1 MRPALAAAALLTI
14 LSFQANAQYA
24 FIEQGLA
31 DKLREADDSERI
43 PVLVM
48 LRERVDYA
56 ALKQSM
62 DARGLPAKA
71 RPREIL
77 LAAGEKAERSGRI
90 IAEFLAERGLQ
101 PDEIRHLRISN
112 TFAFSANKEVIEALA
127 SHPEVDR
134 MTLDIRGGLLI
145 EPEISPISGAKAQGG
160 SEPGLSVIGLRELW
174 DMGYTG
180 NGRLAMTFD
189 TGVWPDHPAL
199 AARFLPNMT
208 PVEQSWFAYDSPL
221 PADKTSSHGTHVS
234 GTMIGLDP
242 ATADTIG
249 GAFKAYLIA
258 TDPVVSNLAFVKPL
272 SDFMFA
278 YEWALNP
285 DGDLETSDDVPDV
298 INNSWGFGPDLD
310 EAPCPE
316 FVVPVFNAVEA
327 AGIANVFSA
336 GNEGPEPFTMSVP
349 HNINTGLV
357 NSFTVGAVDGNVP
370 GPDFP
375 IAEFSSRGPSICGG
389 EGSILIKPEVSA
401 PGVNV
406 RSSTGSGEY
415 QSFSGT
421 SMASPHV
428 SAAVL
433 LLKEAFPEVTGE
445 EILLA
450 LYYSATDLGDPGED
464 NTYGMG
470 LINAK
475 AAFDDLAENHD
486 PATPAV
492 PEYDLDL
499 VSADAPTAL
508 FRCTAE
514 GQTEITPEVTVHNKG
529 TEPAVGIEIRYT
541 LTGSPE
547 QVWSDPS
554 FTLAPDQTVN
564 LTLPPIA
571 AQSPGF
577 TELHLRITPHPE
589 EYDVFN
595 NNAVRRW
602 TQLPVPTEGQDAF
615 TEDFE
620 TGFDPELW
628 TVINPDQ
635 DITWDTVAAIRPDGE
650 TGLTARMRFGSYAPA
665 AGQRDYLTGPMIFP
679 EGQSQYVL
687 TFDYFYRRR
696 TNNPN
701 NFDTLAVSLA
711 YNCGDSFYE
720 LWREGGENLFTN
732 NVHMPDAMPESADD
746 WASVVLPI
754 DLGDIPGFSAE
765 DGFFP
770 VFTGINRRGNA
781 LLISN
786 VSLGYAASTRR
797 SAAPAALIL
806 APNPARTEV
815 RVTWSGGEQTG
826 KMTLYDM
833 RGTPVASQHR
843 FTAGAVLPLS
853 GLAAGIYVAELLLP
867 SGARS
872 VAKLTVH

>member
-1 MRPALAAAALLTI
+1 MLFASLPQLK
-14 LSFQANAQYA
+14 AQHA
-24 FIEQGLA
+24 FIEQGLS
-31 DKLREADDSERI
+31 DELSEADDQTLI
-43 PVLVM
+43 AVLAM
-48 LRERVDYA
+48 LSDRVDYQ
-56 ALKQSM
+56 ALKRSM
-62 DARGLPAKA
+62 DARGLSAKE
-71 RPREIL
+71 RPREVL
-77 LAAGEKAERSGRI
+77 LAAAVKAETSGREV
-90 IAEFLAERGLQ
+90 AEFLFKQGLS
-101 PDEIRHLRISN
+101 PSEVMHIRISN
-112 TFAFSANKEVIEALA
+112 TFAFTANKAVIEALA
-127 SHPEVDR
+127 SHRAVER

-145 EPEISPISGAKAQGG
+145 EPEILPVSEAKSQGG
-160 SEPGLSVIGLRELW
+160 SEPGLTVIGLPELW
-174 DMGYTG
+174 EMGYTG

-199 AARFLPNMT
+199 ADRFLPNMMPISQT
-208 PVEQSWFAYDSPL
+208 WFGYDSPL
-221 PADKTSSHGTHVS
+221 PVDKTSSHGTHVS
-234 GTMIGLDP
+234 GTMVGLDP

-272 SDFMFA
+272 SDFMFG

-285 DGDLETSDDVPDV
+285 DGDENTTDDVPDV

-316 FVVPVFNAVEA
+316 FVVPVFDAVEA

-357 NSFTVGAVDGNVP
+357 NSFTVGAVNGNVA
-370 GPDFP
+370 GPDYP
-375 IAEFSSRGPSICGG
+375 IAEFSSRGPSLCGG
-389 EGSILIKPEVSA
+389 EGSLLIKPEVSA

-433 LLKEAFPEVTGE
+433 LLKEAFPDVTGE

-450 LYYSATDLGDPGED
+450 LYYSATDLGEPGED
-464 NTYGMG
+464 NTFGMG

-475 AAFDDLAENHD
+475 AAFDYLSEAHD
-486 PATPAV
+486 PAQPAV
-492 PEYDLDL
+492 PEHDLDL
-499 VSADAPTAL
+499 VSADAPLAL
-508 FRCTAE
+508 FRCTAD
-514 GQTEITPEVTVHNKG
+514 GQTEITPEITVHNKG
-529 TEPAVGIEIRYT
+529 TEPALGIEIRYT

-554 FTLAPDQTVN
+554 FALAPDQTVS
-564 LTLPPIA
+564 LSLPPIA
-571 AQSPGF
+571 AVSPGF
-577 TELHLRITPHPE
+577 TELHLRITPHPD

-602 TQLPVPTEGQDAF
+602 TQLPVPTEGLDAF
-615 TEDFE
+615 TEDFQ

-628 TVINPDQ
+628 TVINPDL
-635 DITWDTVAAIRPDGE
+635 DITWDTVAALRPDGE

-665 AGQRDYLTGPMIFP
+665 AGQRDYLAGPMIFP
-679 EGQSQYVL
+679 EGQSQYSL

-711 YNCGDSFYE
+711 HNCGDSFFE
-720 LWREGGENLFTN
+720 LWREGGENLYTN
-732 NVHMPDAMPESADD
+732 DVHMPNAMPESTDD
-746 WASVVLPI
+746 WAAITLPI
-754 DLGDIPGFSAE
+754 DLNDIPDFAAE

-770 VFTGINRRGNA
+770 VFTGINRRGNT
-781 LLISN
+781 LLIGN
-786 VSLGYAASTRR
+786 VSLDYAASTRR
-797 SAAPAALIL
+797 SAAPVELTL

-815 RVTWSGGEQTG
+815 RITWSGSEQNG
-826 KMTLYDM
+826 KLTLYDM
-833 RGTPVASQHR
+833 RGTPVASHPR
-843 FTAGAVLPLS
+843 FTAGTELS
-853 GLAAGIYVAELLLP
+853 LAGIASGIYIAEVLMP
-867 SGARS
+867 DGGRS
-872 VAKLTVH
+872 VAKLTVY